1 MKKLVVASLL
11 IAGIFSFNSWARIGS
26 PSGGPKDETPPV
38 LEWARPDTLA
48 TNVSTNLKEIE
59 LHFDEYVQV
68 KEYNKNVVVSPPL
81 EKNPIV
87 FPQSLAEKTIR
98 IKLQAPLQANTTYSF
113 NFGDAIQ
120 DYNEGNKLS
129 NFSYVFSTGN
139 YIDSLSIKGK
149 VYPGFDFELPKKTL
163 VGLYKIDESY
173 NDSIILKNK
182 PYYIS
187 RINENGEY
195 NLKYL
200 SPGDYK
206 IVAFEDVIENS
217 KYDPAKEKLAF
228 KNEIISLNGN
238 ENIDLKLFKEKP
250 TYRVTNSE
258 MKGIGQ
264 IVFRTEGAEEEIKIT
279 PIGKEFT
286 TAFVDSHFEKDSVNF
301 WFNPAVDKLENKTE
315 RLRFAVQHKDKID
328 TLSVLYKTPV
338 KEYKINFNSFD
349 DKNFAPNKNYK
360 IAGSAPIK
368 SIDKSLISVFKDTIQ
383 IPFDVKIDEIDKQ
396 VVSFDFKKDLGEKF
410 EINIYPNAITDIFEA
425 KNDTL
430 VYQFKTGV
438 REDFGNLKVKVTNLA
453 EDIPVFLQLIKKGK
467 DFEVIEERKGIDK
480 TFDFKNL
487 LPGEYYLRLLV
498 DENKNGIWD
507 SGNLLKQTQPEP
519 VYIYPSKITIRALW
533 DTEETWIIGNE
544 SERFIYKKEEIEDPK
559 NPKKK

>member
-11 IAGIFSFNSWARIGS
+11 IAGIFSFNSCARIGS

-87 FPQSLAEKTIR
+87 FPQSLAEKIVR

-139 YIDSLSIKGK
+139 YIDSLSVKGK

-163 VGLYKIDESY
+163 VGLYKIDENY

-187 RINENGEY
+187 RVDEKGNY

-206 IVAFEDVIENS
+206 IIAFEDVIENS
-217 KYDPAKEKLAF
+217 KYDPSKEKIAF
-228 KNEIISLNGN
+228 KNEIIRLKGD
-238 ENIDLKLFKEKP
+238 EVVDLKLFKEKP
-250 TYRVTNSE
+250 NYRVTNSE
-258 MKGIGQ
+258 MKGVGQ

-279 PIGKEFT
+279 PIGKTFK

-328 TLSVLYKTPV
+328 TLSVLYKTPIQ
-338 KEYKINFNSFD
+338 EYKINFNSFND
-349 DKNFAPNKNYK
+349 SKFQPNQNYK
-360 IAGSAPIK
+360 IAGTAPIK
-368 SIDKSLISVFKDTIQ
+368 SIDKSLINVFKDTIA
-383 IPFDVKIDEIDKQ
+383 IPFDVRIDDADKQ
-396 VVSFDFKKDLGEKF
+396 VVLFDFKKDLGEKF
-410 EINIYPNAITDIFEA
+410 EINVFPNAITDIFEA

-438 REDFGNLKVKVTNLA
+438 REDFGNLKVKVTNLV
-453 EDIPVFLQLIKKGK
+453 EDVPVILQLIKKGK
-467 DFEVIEERKGIDK
+467 GFEIIEERKSESK
-480 TFDFKNL
+480 VFEFNHL
-487 LPGEYYLRLLV
+487 NPGEYYLRLLV
-498 DENKNGIWD
+498 DENRNGVWD
-507 SGNLLKQTQPEP
+507 SGNLLNGTQPEP

-533 DTEETWIIGNE
+533 DTEETWIIGKE
-544 SERFIYKKEEIEDPK
+544 SEQFIYFKEELLDPK
-559 NPKKK
+559 KLKK